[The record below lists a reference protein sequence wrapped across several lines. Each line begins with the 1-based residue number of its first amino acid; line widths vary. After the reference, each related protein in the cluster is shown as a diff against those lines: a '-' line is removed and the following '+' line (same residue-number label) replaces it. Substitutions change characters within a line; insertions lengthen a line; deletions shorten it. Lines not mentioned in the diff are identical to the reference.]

1 MNFFHILFSL
11 NFKILAALW
20 TNLGYRIIRAFSF
33 REIRFICL
41 QEACSTNDT
50 LFHCGLSYGLA
61 TVEYVYWGSQNT
73 RRQLAFLP
81 ETSFVN
87 IPLI

>member
-33 REIRFICL
+33 REIRYICL

-61 TVEYVYWGSQNT
+61 TVEYT